1 MANITI
7 NIPELYDENIQK
19 LKEMKVVKSRSDLV
33 RTAIGEFLQEEYNT
47 NLDLL
52 GYFDTR
58 DGDSSFQS
66 TNLPKK
72 ISQK

>member
-52 GYFDTR
+52 GYFDSR
-58 DGDSSFQS
+58 NENSSFQS

-72 ISQK
+72 T